1 MRIFHRFCGL
11 SILVYTSS
19 WVRSKFLVCNKLT
32 SLNSVQCVISS
43 MTVVKVS
50 ATPGMVTTWIG
61 SKADTSAG
69 CPWGGVVWIS
79 NSWRGT
85 EFNLWSGYHSHSSP
99 TMLAKLL
106 CAKITHSSRVFPHKM
121 DSGNPITTFSV
132 TDLQSIAAATEVKVF
147 PRPMSS
153 ATCAPGISVSQ
164 THLLTMNH
172 MAQT

>member
-1 MRIFHRFCGL
+1 
-11 SILVYTSS
+11 
-19 WVRSKFLVCNKLT
+19 
-32 SLNSVQCVISS
+32 
-43 MTVVKVS
+43 
-50 ATPGMVTTWIG
+50 
-61 SKADTSAG
+61 
-69 CPWGGVVWIS
+69 
-79 NSWRGT
+79 
-85 EFNLWSGYHSHSSP
+85 
-99 TMLAKLL
+99 
-106 CAKITHSSRVFPHKM
+106 M